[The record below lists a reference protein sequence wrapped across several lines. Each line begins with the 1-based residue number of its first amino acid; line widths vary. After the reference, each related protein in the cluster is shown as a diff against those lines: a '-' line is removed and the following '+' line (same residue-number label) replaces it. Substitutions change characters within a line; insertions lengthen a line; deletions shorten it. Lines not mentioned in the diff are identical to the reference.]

1 MAERAVIVGAGSGLS
16 ASLARK
22 CVAEGMQIFLAARD
36 TQKLAG
42 LVKETGATAVACD
55 ATKVED
61 VEELFAAVD
70 RAGGSLDLVVYNASG
85 RARGPV
91 VDLDPAAVE
100 QAVKVTAFGGFLV
113 AQQAARRMVKQG
125 HGTIL
130 LTGASAAV
138 KGYPNSSSFAMGKFA
153 LRGLAQS
160 LAREL
165 QPQNIHV
172 GHIVIDGGIAK
183 ESDPR
188 ANQRGPDG
196 LLDPDAIA
204 ETYLSLHRQPRSA
217 WAWEI
222 ELRPWIETF

>member
-1 MAERAVIVGAGSGLS
+1 MAEQAVIVGVGSGLS
-16 ASLARK
+16 AALARK
-22 CVAEGMQIFLAARD
+22 CSAEGMRVFLAARD

-42 LVKETGATAVACD
+42 LVKETGATAIACD
-55 ATKVED
+55 ATKIDD
-61 VEELFAAVD
+61 VANLFATVD
-70 RAGGSLDLVVYNASG
+70 ASSGSLDLVVYNASG
-85 RARGPV
+85 RARGPI

-165 QPQNIHV
+165 QPKNIHI

-183 ESDPR
+183 DADPR
-188 ANQRGPDG
+188 ANERGPDG
-196 LLDPDAIA
+196 LLDPNAIA
-204 ETYLSLHRQPRSA
+204 DTYLSLHRQPRSA
-217 WAWEI
+217 WTWEI